1 MLQNQQKQENIQ
13 TRNFVNIEE
22 RIYSAPTAKPRQTQP
37 TRILAKAAKPY
48 TKLKH
53 ETAATNEISQ
63 TNDAVSKLIETPSN
77 NPFQSLRLRTKIN
90 ESVKDG
96 VRAS

>member
-1 MLQNQQKQENIQ
+1 MLQNQQKPENIQ
-13 TRNFVNIEE
+13 TRNFVNTQE
-22 RIYSAPTAKPRQTQP
+22 RIYSAPTSKLRQTYA
-37 TRILAKAAKPY
+37 TGILAKAAKPY

-77 NPFQSLRLRTKIN
+77 NPFQSFKIKIN